1 MANDNNVNIGV
12 ELNTRSAVKSL
23 NDFKQLLKKSF
34 GKSDAPV
41 EMEKVKRELAEATKE
56 VTKLSNEYK
65 KFAVDAKRSPG
76 VKNLARELDT
86 ARTKLSK
93 LTSEYNATVDGNP
106 TNKKIKGLQKD
117 LATAEST
124 TAKLQEHYNQ
134 IVQGQFTSKG
144 VTDAQKNLAN
154 LKKEAEKLEE
164 KLEKAK
170 IKFAELV
177 NKSGGMTEEQY
188 MDRSVTVNGKEF
200 HVDSAGNE
208 LKAVKFGDKYFNEA
222 DAATAKIKTLY
233 NEIQTL
239 TNKLSDANQAV
250 NAASSNIFVK
260 MGEEADQATAEL
272 NSAISNTN
280 SINNQL
286 LSAQQAQEQEL
297 KTATNYVAE
306 LNSEFNI
313 KKDAEITAAAN
324 AVKDAET
331 KVTQLTN
338 RLKELQKQGKKSH
351 HLADAFENA
360 RIRGE
365 RLIGMM
371 KRMTIRLLF
380 YQTFGKAIRSTVDY
394 IKQAVNADN
403 ELSRS
408 VNILRGNILTA
419 FQQIYTF
426 LRPIIMA
433 IIGLLNLLT
442 GIFNKFMS
450 LLTGKSVKSS
460 QAAAKSMYNLGKA
473 TGSAGK
479 EAKKTLASFD
489 ELIQIGDKSQPASGG
504 GDAGAAPPE
513 FVDPEQFKLSED
525 IQEALKAIAG
535 LLGYILAGIIL
546 IKGALGFLGGLVT
559 LLQYIGKILAN
570 FGTNG
575 PLATIA
581 GILLIIAGALVLVEN
596 YSDAWM
602 NGLDWENFA
611 GVLAGLGMIIGGL
624 VLVFGQI
631 VLPIALV
638 GAGIAAIVLSVHDMI
653 KQGPTLKN
661 QLMLFIGLIATVTGL
676 IMGGHAALGLIIA
689 IIGAAILIAGN
700 FGDQWSNIMQH
711 VGQIVEGFV
720 KLVKD
725 LINGDY
731 KAAWEDAKDILKGFA
746 NLGIDIFEG
755 LVKAAIKAVN
765 KIISAINSIKFGP
778 VPDWVPIVG
787 GKEFSFNLKEI
798 STSWSLPRFAQ
809 GAVIPPNKE
818 FMAVLGDQK
827 HGTNIE
833 TPLDTMIQAF
843 NTALD
848 SRGNSQNINIRF
860 DGNLAQLARILK
872 PYLDDD
878 DVRQGTRRSN
888 GLIVGGSY

>member
-1 MANDNNVNIGV
+1 MANDNNINIGV
-12 ELNTRSAVKSL
+12 ELETRPAIKSL
-23 NDFKQLLKKSF
+23 NDFKRAVVGAFSKPSTSELQRQIINLQKELAKAETNAENAHKAFKDMASGNVKSRGVQQLEGKLTSANDKVAKLRDEYLKFLETAKKPKTVVALEKELFNAQKEAQRLEARMIQLDLRSNKILSRGLNYKGVERALKSAQRRGLAELPAYEQYGEAGAF
-34 GKSDAPV
+34 YTKEQIDDLNEIERLLEAIGQDFDVADRKAADLAQKIPDLLLSPEASEEARNLADKLNHAAAD
-41 EMEKVKRELAEATKE
+41 VKLLNIELNQTKDRELLATKE
-56 VTKLSNEYK
+56 
-65 KFAVDAKRSPG
+65 
-76 VKNLARELDT
+76 
-86 ARTKLSK
+86 
-93 LTSEYNATVDGNP
+93 
-106 TNKKIKGLQKD
+106 
-117 LATAEST
+117 
-124 TAKLQEHYNQ
+124 
-134 IVQGQFTSKG
+134 
-144 VTDAQKNLAN
+144 
-154 LKKEAEKLEE
+154 
-164 KLEKAK
+164 
-170 IKFAELV
+170 
-177 NKSGGMTEEQY
+177 
-188 MDRSVTVNGKEF
+188 
-200 HVDSAGNE
+200 
-208 LKAVKFGDKYFNEA
+208 
-222 DAATAKIKTLY
+222 AATAADA
-233 NEIQTL
+233 QVRSL
-239 TNKLSDANQAV
+239 T
-250 NAASSNIFVK
+250 ASLK
-260 MGEEADQATAEL
+260 
-272 NSAISNTN
+272 
-280 SINNQL
+280 
-286 LSAQQAQEQEL
+286 SAQ
-297 KTATNYVAE
+297 KH
-306 LNSEFNI
+306 
-313 KKDAEITAAAN
+313 AN
-324 AVKDAET
+324 KGGSA
-331 KVTQLTN
+331 L
-338 RLKELQKQGKKSH
+338 S
-351 HLADAFENA
+351 DAFENA
-360 RIRGE
+360 RVRGE

-394 IKQAVNADN
+394 IKQAVAADN

-442 GIFNKFMS
+442 GIFNKFMA

-460 QAAAKSMYNLGKA
+460 QAAAKSMYSLGKA

-513 FVDPEQFKLSED
+513 FVDPEQFQLSEN
-525 IQEALKAIAG
+525 IREALKAIVG

-546 IKGALGFLGGLVT
+546 IKGALSFLGGLST
-559 LLQYIGKILAN
+559 LLQHIGKILMN

-581 GILLIIAGALVLVEN
+581 GILLVIAGVLTLVEN

-661 QLMLFIGLIATVTGL
+661 QLMLFIGLITTVTGL

-700 FGDQWSNIMQH
+700 FGDQWSNIMEH
-711 VGQIVEGFV
+711 AGQIVQGFV
-720 KLVKD
+720 NLVSD
-725 LINGDY
+725 LISGDFS
-731 KAAWEDAKDILKGFA
+731 AAWEDAKSILKGFA
-746 NLGIDIFEG
+746 NLGIDLFEG

-765 KIISAINSIKFGP
+765 KIIEAINGLGFGP
-778 VPDWVPIVG
+778 VPDWVPIIG
-787 GKEFSFNLKEI
+787 GKEFRLNLPKI
-798 STSWSLPRFAQ
+798 STSWALPRLAQ

-827 HGTNIE
+827 YGTNIE
-833 TPLDTMIQAF
+833 TPLDTMVQAF
-843 NTALD
+843 TEALD
-848 SRGNSQNINIRF
+848 SRGGQNITIKF
-860 DGNLAQLARILK
+860 DGSLAQLARVLK
-872 PYLDDD
+872 PYIEDD
-878 DVRQGTRRSN
+878 DVRQGRRSSN

>member
-34 GKSDAPV
+34 GKNDASV
-41 EMEKVKRELAEATKE
+41 EMEKVKRDLEEATKE

-117 LATAEST
+117 LAKAEST

-170 IKFAELV
+170 IKFTELV

-188 MDRSVTVNGKEF
+188 MERSVTVNGKEF

-239 TNKLSDANQAV
+239 TNKLSDANQAI

-280 SINNQL
+280 NISNRL

-313 KKDAEITAAAN
+313 KKDAEINEAAN

-331 KVTQLTN
+331 KVNQLTN

-442 GIFNKFMS
+442 GIFNRFMA
-450 LLTGKSVKSS
+450 LLTGKSVKSA
-460 QAAAKSMYNLGKA
+460 QTAAKSMYALGKA
-473 TGSAGK
+473 TGGAGK

-489 ELIQIGDKSQPASGG
+489 ELIQIGDKSENAGG
-504 GDAGAAPPE
+504 GAAPAAAPE
-513 FVDPEQFKLSED
+513 FADPEQFKLSD
-525 IQEALKAIAG
+525 NMRKALEAIAG
-535 LLGYILAGIIL
+535 LLTWILAL
-546 IKGALGFLGGLVT
+546 IGAIKVAIAVIPGMIELISKLVKG
-559 LLQYIGKILAN
+559 
-570 FGTNG
+570 FGSNG
-575 PLATIA
+575 PLATILGLLLVIGGA
-581 GILLIIAGALVLVEN
+581 ILAIEA
-596 YSDAWM
+596 YSDAWI
-602 NGLDWENFA
+602 NGLDWGNLIQLL
-611 GVLAGLGMIIGGL
+611 VGLSMIVGGL
-624 VLVFGQI
+624 VLIFGNA
-631 VLPIALV
+631 VLPLALI
-638 GAGIAAIVLSVHDMI
+638 GTGLAAIVLSIHDMI
-653 KQGPTLKN
+653 KNGPTLKN
-661 QLMLFIGLIATVTGL
+661 QILLFIGLITTVIGL
-676 IMGGHAALGLIIA
+676 LMSGHTTLGLLIA
-689 IIGAAILIAGN
+689 IIGTAIFIAGN
-700 FGDQWSNIMQH
+700 FGDQWENIMEH
-711 VGQIVEGFV
+711 CSQIVDGFV

-725 LINGDY
+725 LINGDF
-731 KAAWEDAKDILKGFA
+731 ASAWEDAKQILKGFV
-746 NLGIDIFEG
+746 NLGIDVFEG

-765 KIISAINSIKFGP
+765 KIIGAINSLKVTI
-778 VPDWVPIVG
+778 PDWVPHFG
-787 GKEFSFNLKEI
+787 GKEFSPNLKTI
-798 STSWSLPRFAQ
+798 ALDWSLPRLAQ

-818 FMAVLGDQK
+818 FMAVLGDQHK
-827 HGTNIE
+827 GTNIE
-833 TPLDTMIQAF
+833 TPLDTMVQAF
-843 NTALD
+843 TEALD
-848 SRGNSQNINIRF
+848 ARGTQTVNIKF
-860 DGNLAQLARILK
+860 EGSLAQLARVLK
-872 PYLDDD
+872 PYIDDETT
-878 DVRQGTRRSN
+878 RQGRKSSN
-888 GLIVGGSY
+888 GLVIGGSY